1 MSINSIKY
9 LDVEEALH
17 VAALA
22 DARKAARPS
31 PSIKRFGA
39 GMDKPRT
46 PEHHALTDCLA
57 GLDDDSHAE
66 LAAVAL
72 LGHRTAAKAHHYA
85 QFLKA
90 AKKEHRTPC
99 SEIADVL
106 TYISLGD
113 HIRNG
118 LTKLGVLS

>member
-1 MSINSIKY
+1 MNSLKC
-9 LDVEEALH
+9 LEVEDALH

-46 PEHHALTDCLA
+46 PEHRTLMNYLE
-57 GLDDDSHAE
+57 GFPEDSHAE
-66 LAAVAL
+66 LVAVAL

-90 AKKEHRTPC
+90 AKKEHRTPH
-99 SEIADVL
+99 SEFADVL

-113 HIRNG
+113 YIRDG
-118 LTKLGVLS
+118 LKKLGVIS